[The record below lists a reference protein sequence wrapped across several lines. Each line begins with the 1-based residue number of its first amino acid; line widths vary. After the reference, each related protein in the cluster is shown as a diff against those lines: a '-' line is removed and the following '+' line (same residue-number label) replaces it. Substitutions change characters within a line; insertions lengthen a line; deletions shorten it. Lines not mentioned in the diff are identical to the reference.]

1 MFLLVKS
8 NNSKIYKDKTQENI
22 KKMKA
27 KLFIALGIVFLL
39 SLSLA
44 SAVIVD
50 SVSQDKLFPGE
61 SASISVKVK
70 NTLTDDVD
78 DVSVVLNLD
87 NTQFTSIGG
96 AEDSEEEIDEDDE
109 EGFSF
114 ELKAPANLA
123 PGDYNIPY
131 TITYTF
137 KDNESVKT
145 GSFGITVGAET
156 ELSYGIE
163 TEKNIVGEKG
173 SVSVKIVNSGLG
185 DIGFMNVRVLSATG
199 FEILS
204 TQEDYIGTV
213 RSDDFE
219 TATFDVAFKKTNAVL
234 TVQIKY
240 KDFDNNEATKTV
252 TLPFTVYSRER
263 ALELGLIQKSNTWI
277 YGVVIGLVILWF
289 IWRKWRKARKKK
301 QKLNAEA

>member
-1 MFLLVKS
+1 M
-8 NNSKIYKDKTQENI
+8 KT
-22 KKMKA
+22 
-27 KLFIALGIVFLL
+27 KLFVALGIVFLL

-50 SVSQDKLFPGE
+50 SVSQDNLFPGE
-61 SASISVKVK
+61 SAGITVRIK

-78 DVSVVLNLD
+78 DVSMVLNLG
-87 NTQFTSIGG
+87 TTLFTSVGG
-96 AEDSEEEIDEDDE
+96 TEDSEEEIDEDDE
-109 EGFSF
+109 ESFSF
-114 ELKAPANLA
+114 ELKAPANMA

-131 TITYTF
+131 SITYTLG
-137 KDNESVKT
+137 DNESTKT
-145 GSFGITVGAET
+145 GSFGVTVGAET

-173 SVSVKIVNSGLG
+173 SISVKIVNSGLG
-185 DIGFMNVRVLSATG
+185 DVGFMNVKVISSTG

-204 TQEDYIGTV
+204 PQEEYIGTV

-219 TATFDVAFKKTNAVL
+219 TATFDVAFKKKNAAL

-240 KDFDNNEATKTV
+240 KDFDNNEEIKTV
-252 TLPFTVYSRER
+252 TLPFTVYSREK
-263 ALELGLIQKSNTWI
+263 ALELGLIQKSRTWV
-277 YGVVIGLVILWF
+277 YGVVIGVVILWF

-301 QKLNAEA
+301 QKLNMGE